1 MRSIAETQSA
11 VQMLMC
17 DYAATSQCAS
27 PLHRFN
33 LQAQVLKADGVVAV
47 DRAFE
52 LQREDAS
59 QVALGARHKGA
70 APFGG
75 CDLKAAVE
83 LGDVLFPQET
93 IGVFQGGASRQAQR
107 LRRIGG
113 NHADPQFTQRPAHL
127 SETMRVDRFSGFRG
141 QPEMAAAIAVEG
153 AE

>member
-27 PLHRFN
+27 PLHRFH

-93 IGVFQGGASRQAQR
+93 IGVFQGGASRQAQL
-107 LRRIGG
+107 LRQASLPGTEVR
-113 NHADPQFTQRPAHL
+113 
-127 SETMRVDRFSGFRG
+127 SEERRVGKECRSR
-141 QPEMAAAIAVEG
+141 
-153 AE
+153 

>member
-1 MRSIAETQSA
+1 MRSIAETQSC

-83 LGDVLFPQET
+83 LGDVLFPQEK
-93 IGVFQGGASRQAQR
+93 IGAFPRGATHPADN
-107 LRRIGG
+107 LRETPF
-113 NHADPQFTQRPAHL
+113 AVTEVAFT
-127 SETMRVDRFSGFRG
+127 
-141 QPEMAAAIAVEG
+141 AAP
-153 AE
+153 